1 MFRLAQMQTRT
12 LAIETT
18 GNGQLPTDNLSAY
31 LHTHADFYSNI
42 LDNRRP
48 VLVLVPPGYET
59 ETARRYP
66 VLYLHDGQNL
76 FDGATAYVP
85 GQYWRVGETA
95 AALMAAGAIEPLL
108 IVGVYHMGERRV
120 EEYTPTCDPRV
131 CQGGRAHL
139 YGRMLLEELKPFID
153 VHYRT
158 RTGVE
163 HTGVGGSSLGGLV
176 SLFLGLRHP
185 ATFGKLAALSP
196 SVFWDG
202 RMILREV
209 AALPAKPPTRIWLD
223 TGTGEGFNTT
233 EYARMLRDALVGRGW
248 ALGQE
253 LNYLEAEG
261 AGHDETAWAARVA
274 PMLRFLFPP
283 V

>member
-1 MFRLAQMQTRT
+1 MFRIAQMQTRT
-12 LAIETT
+12 LAIETAA
-18 GNGQLPTDNLSAY
+18 NGQLTTDNLSAR
-31 LHTHADFYSNI
+31 LHTHADFYSSI
-42 LDNRRP
+42 LDNRRT
-48 VLVLVPPGYET
+48 VLVLAPPGYET

-95 AALMAAGAIEPLL
+95 AALMAANAIEPLL

-120 EEYTPTCDPRV
+120 EEYTPTRDPRV
-131 CQGGRAHL
+131 RQGGRARL

-153 VHYRT
+153 AHYRT

-185 ATFGKLAALSP
+185 AAFGKLAALSP

-209 AALPAKPPTRIWLD
+209 AALERKTPARIWLD
-223 TGTGEGFNTT
+223 TGTREGFNTT
-233 EYARMLRDALVGRGW
+233 EYARMLRDALVGQGW
-248 ALGQE
+248 ALGHE

-261 AGHDETAWAARVA
+261 AGHDEAAWAARVA
-274 PMLRFLFPP
+274 PMLKFLYPP

>member
-1 MFRLAQMQTRT
+1 MLNEALATQPPQGALR
-12 LAIETT
+12 I
-18 GNGQLPTDNLSAY
+18 
-31 LHTHADFYSNI
+31 HADFHSHI
-42 LDNRRP
+42 LDNRRNI
-48 VLVLVPPGYET
+48 LVHLPPGYET
-59 ETARRYP
+59 DTAGRYP

-120 EEYTPTCDPRV
+120 EEYTPTRDPRV
-131 CQGGRAHL
+131 RQGGRARL

-153 VHYRT
+153 AHYRT
-158 RTGVE
+158 RTGAE

-185 ATFGKLAALSP
+185 AAFGKLAALSP

-209 AALPAKPPTRIWLD
+209 AALPAKTPARIWLD
-223 TGTGEGFNTT
+223 TGTREGFNTT
-233 EYARMLRDALVGRGW
+233 EYARMLRDALIGQGW
-248 ALGQE
+248 ALGHE
-253 LNYLEAEG
+253 LSYLEAEG

-274 PMLRFLFPP
+274 PMLKFLFPP
-283 V
+283 VGSDSF